1 MNIIAKTSG
10 GYFIEATNDEVVAIL
25 TATGLKPE
33 NGDKIPAGTTS
44 EIPNSKLANSP
55 IPAVTVPFNIKLSR
69 ILIVSI
75 IIPASGP
82 IAKAPTSTATSLRSI
97 S

>member
-33 NGDKIPAGTTS
+33 NGDKIPAGT
-44 EIPNSKLANSP
+44 K
-55 IPAVTVPFNIKLSR
+55 IPAYVYAATIQKVKAFARSYQFEAFEAKLREMSATGSKF
-69 ILIVSI
+69 IEEVKSI
-75 IIPASGP
+75 
-82 IAKAPTSTATSLRSI
+82 RFEE
-97 S
+97 

>member
-33 NGDKIPAGTTS
+33 NGDKIPAGT
-44 EIPNSKLANSP
+44 K
-55 IPAVTVPFNIKLSR
+55 IPAYDYAATIQKCKAFAKGNTFNEFKRYTRYLSNETDGIIKQ
-69 ILIVSI
+69 IE
-75 IIPASGP
+75 
-82 IAKAPTSTATSLRSI
+82 SLNFKE
-97 S
+97 